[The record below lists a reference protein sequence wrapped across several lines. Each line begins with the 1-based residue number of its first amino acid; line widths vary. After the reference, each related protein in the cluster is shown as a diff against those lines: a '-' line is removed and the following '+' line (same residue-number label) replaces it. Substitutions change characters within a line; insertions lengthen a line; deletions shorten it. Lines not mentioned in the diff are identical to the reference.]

1 MSMLY
6 GGTRARRRPIAPCD
20 VRMRRSATSDLSS
33 TRPRRP
39 RLPGGRGRGARQTS
53 GVRAGRG
60 GRTSP
65 AAAPG
70 TAHQT
75 FDARALRQGTSPGH
89 FARGHLL
96 RFRSHVGASAP
107 LPKFSALA
115 PHFKLRTPARAPLG
129 TFYARVPHF
138 RLFSGRGPTP
148 SFCSSLGTPLALR
161 RHLDFRG
168 PNFATGTN
176 PTSQVCPARAPLP
189 KFVRPE
195 PHLRTSGSGGWASY
209 RRAMGVW
216 ANLNSVHTSLART
229 RARRVVVSHQ

>member
-6 GGTRARRRPIAPCD
+6 GGTRARRRPIAPCN

-96 RFRSHVGASAP
+96 RFRSPVGASGSRRRPP
-107 LPKFSALA
+107 LPGADNFGSRCPGSA
-115 PHFKLRTPARAPLG
+115 G
-129 TFYARVPHF
+129 Q
-138 RLFSGRGPTP
+138 PT
-148 SFCSSLGTPLALR
+148 GA
-161 RHLDFRG
+161 
-168 PNFATGTN
+168 
-176 PTSQVCPARAPLP
+176 
-189 KFVRPE
+189 K
-195 PHLRTSGSGGWASY
+195 
-209 RRAMGVW
+209 
-216 ANLNSVHTSLART
+216 HTQH
-229 RARRVVVSHQ
+229 RARPQGARCAATCATRVCRSRVQEPCAGASASSESASDPPA

>member
-6 GGTRARRRPIAPCD
+6 GGTRARRRPIAPCN
-20 VRMRRSATSDLSS
+20 VRMRRSAMSDLSS

-96 RFRSHVGASAP
+96 RFRSHVGASVRLSRKRDAPTHRRTDAP
-107 LPKFSALA
+107 LRWPMSAGRSSAARQPLLPVA
-115 PHFKLRTPARAPLG
+115 AAYPHGFGPSVTLGLRICRRIENILCSATL
-129 TFYARVPHF
+129 
-138 RLFSGRGPTP
+138 SG
-148 SFCSSLGTPLALR
+148 F
-161 RHLDFRG
+161 
-168 PNFATGTN
+168 
-176 PTSQVCPARAPLP
+176 
-189 KFVRPE
+189 
-195 PHLRTSGSGGWASY
+195 GS
-209 RRAMGVW
+209 
-216 ANLNSVHTSLART
+216 T
-229 RARRVVVSHQ
+229 